1 MTVRIL
7 VLAISL
13 LIVGV
18 STSQAQTDQTQGL
31 STRQSLD
38 DIWAVV
44 EYPQGKEVSVDL
56 LPTSLLPNAGG
67 KAKVLRAQN
76 ETTIDLEVTNAGD
89 DTYHLYAVDSLGNAS
104 LLTEAR
110 FGGESNTISAKTPL
124 SRFMLILSPDSD
136 LTSIEPNTR
145 ILLRSSV
152 PEGMTVIPRETG
164 AGPEAVT
171 MPVSLRSEPD
181 TSNYDAPMLGIT
193 SLPKGKESQMRAR
206 YSTGFEMTRSSILI
220 KPLKRGASQ
229 IKILLHLG
237 EESLED
243 GSRYV
248 LWAFT
253 PNHSYSMLGQL
264 SPTGKKGE
272 MKIETQTDLR
282 DFGLF
287 ITIEGE
293 DVTATPAGPVL
304 ATIVR

>member
-7 VLAISL
+7 ALAISL
-13 LIVGV
+13 LIAGL
-18 STSQAQTDQTQGL
+18 STAQAQTDQTQGL
-31 STRQSLD
+31 SESQSLNA
-38 DIWAVV
+38 IWTVV
-44 EYPQGKEVSVDL
+44 EYPQDKEVVVEL

-76 ETTIDLEVTNAGD
+76 ETTIVLEVTNAGD

-104 LLTEAR
+104 LLAEAR
-110 FGGESNTISAKTPL
+110 FSAENSSISAKTPL

-136 LTSIEPNTR
+136 LTGIESNTR

-152 PEGMTVIPRETG
+152 PEGLTVIPRETG
-164 AGPEAVT
+164 AGAVT
-171 MPVSLRSEPD
+171 MPVSLPTEPD
-181 TSNYDAPMLGIT
+181 TSDYDPPMLGIT
-193 SLPKGKESQMRAR
+193 SLTKGKESQMRAR
-206 YSTGFEMTRSSILI
+206 YSTGFETTRSSIFI

-229 IKILLHLG
+229 IKILLNLPEQRG
-237 EESLED
+237 EG

-248 LWAFT
+248 LWAFSSAG
-253 PNHSYSMLGQL
+253 SYSMLGQF
-264 SPTGKKGE
+264 SPTKKNGE
-272 MKIETQTDLR
+272 LKIETETDLR

-293 DVTATPAGPVL
+293 DTLTTPAGPIL